1 MATILQQITDRMAAV
16 VMANLPAGAK
26 FWQDR
31 ADPISREEAPG
42 INQMVHDVQ
51 SEPFSDDMTLYV
63 LEVDLQLHER
73 VEPFTP
79 AAEGLHQAVH
89 ASIVNDSVLKSLAD
103 GIRLVDQNPSLAE
116 ADETA
121 GIKTAR
127 YRFKYLIPTDSI

>member
-1 MATILQQITDRMAAV
+1 MASILQQITDRLTVVIAAS
-16 VMANLPAGAK
+16 LPVGAS

-42 INQMVHDVQ
+42 INLVVHDIQ
-51 SEPFSDDMTLYV
+51 SEQFSDDMTLHA

-89 ASIVNDSVLKSLAD
+89 AAIVNDMVLKGLAD
-103 GIRLVDQNPSLAE
+103 GIRLVDQNATLAE

-121 GIKTAR
+121 GVKTAR
-127 YRFKYLIPTDSI
+127 YRFKYLIPTNSI